1 MIINVCIYIIYKTL
15 EGLDC
20 KNRALIQGS
29 LWLHADVPLNQIK
42 SSVTWMSNYIT
53 LLKCHAFISIRV
65 ICEV

>member
-29 LWLHADVPLNQIK
+29 LWLHADVPLNQI
-42 SSVTWMSNYIT
+42 N
-53 LLKCHAFISIRV
+53 LV
-65 ICEV
+65 ICHMDEQLHYTAQVSCIHKYSCYL